1 MHFFVRG
8 WVVLYC
14 AFQTGL
20 FNCRS
25 QVFPLFSSYAMAVMC
40 MDITEV
46 KTNMYQMN
54 IYTSKK
60 NIHPYSPKSLL
71 QNNTEIF
78 MKKYY
83 YM

>member
-1 MHFFVRG
+1 MYFFVRD

-14 AFQTGL
+14 AFQTVL

-60 NIHPYSPKSLL
+60 DIHPYSPKSLL
-71 QNNTEIF
+71 
-78 MKKYY
+78 
-83 YM
+83 